1 MTGRNIL
8 LVLTGGIATYKS
20 AEIARG
26 LVKQGALVR
35 VVMTANACRFITPL
49 TFQAITS
56 QPVFTDGSYFLE
68 NGEMSHI
75 ALAREADVVLIAPA
89 TANIIGK
96 MANGIADDLVSTLLL
111 TVRQPVLV
119 APAMNCRMY
128 EHPAVQRN
136 LRTLRADG
144 IETIG
149 PCTGELACGEEG
161 AGRMADP
168 QEIIA
173 RVAGILKGRDD
184 AKASAKV
191 SKDTTRDMDGLRV
204 VITAGPT
211 REAIDAVR
219 FLSNRSSGKMGYAIA
234 EAAVRRGAKVVL
246 ISGPTNL
253 PRPSGLDSFLQVTT
267 AAEMK
272 GAVIGRMPGT
282 SLLIMAA
289 AVADY
294 RPAGTAPG
302 KIKKDSASLT
312 IQLERTDD
320 ILMEIGARKDRPV
333 TVGFAAEMENLITN
347 AQEKLNRKRLD
358 MIVANDVSR
367 PDIGFDSEQN
377 EVTVITA
384 PGITSSGATEKL
396 PLMTK
401 SRLADEIL
409 KRVLN
414 ILRKP

>member
-8 LVLTGGIATYKS
+8 LVVTGGIAAYKS

-35 VVMTANACRFITPL
+35 VVMTANACRFIAPL

-56 QPVFTDGSYFLE
+56 QPVFTDGSDFLE

-168 QEIIA
+168 REIIA
-173 RVAGILKGRDD
+173 GVAGILKGRDD
-184 AKASAKV
+184 AEASAKAPPK
-191 SKDTTRDMDGLRV
+191 SPKDTTRDMDGLRV
-204 VITAGPT
+204 VVTAGPT

-234 EAAVRRGAKVVL
+234 EAAVKRGAKVVL
-246 ISGPTNL
+246 ISGPTSL

-272 GAVIGRMPGT
+272 EAVIGRMTGT

-294 RPAGTAPG
+294 RPAGTALG

-312 IQLERTDD
+312 VQLERTDD

-333 TVGFAAEMENLITN
+333 TIGFAAETENLVAN

-384 PGITSSGATEKL
+384 PGATEKL

-409 KRVLN
+409 ERVLN
-414 ILRKP
+414 IFPVH